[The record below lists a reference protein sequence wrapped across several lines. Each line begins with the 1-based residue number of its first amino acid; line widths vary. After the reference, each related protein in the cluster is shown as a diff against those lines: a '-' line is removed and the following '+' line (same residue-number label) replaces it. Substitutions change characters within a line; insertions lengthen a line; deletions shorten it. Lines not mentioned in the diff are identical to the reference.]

1 MLGALLLLFL
11 FPQLH
16 PPQCHFQP
24 FSCPGRS
31 TLTSRCEKAWRTL
44 EPFHQDREALRAAEL
59 PHRSKI
65 QPKFLLNEPCG
76 SLMCV
81 FGRTTES
88 LRLEKTS
95 RIIKSS
101 CVCGKTCLYD
111 AQKQNRR
118 GGAVSTDM
126 WPGEL
131 CTAGSGLKRRR
142 QHLPSMKARG
152 IHGDN
157 DPSRS
162 GDTMD
167 SQEGQI
173 CPTVGHTSMSPNPTP
188 PSPVQ
193 PRAPKKPSAL
203 HGHTQSTWRK
213 EKEARSRS
221 FPRQTN
227 TPATKRGEKCERWQQ
242 YLQSAITSSIS
253 WAARDSSSPGAPLA
267 LSARWTRSRLAS

>member
-44 EPFHQDREALRAAEL
+44 EPFHQDREALRAVEL

-101 CVCGKTCLYD
+101 CKSITTMP
-111 AQKQNRR
+111 
-118 GGAVSTDM
+118 TD
-126 WPGEL
+126 
-131 CTAGSGLKRRR
+131 
-142 QHLPSMKARG
+142 HLPNCHIYMFLEIVSETAY
-152 IHGDN
+152 
-157 DPSRS
+157 S
-162 GDTMD
+162 
-167 SQEGQI
+167 
-173 CPTVGHTSMSPNPTP
+173 
-188 PSPVQ
+188 
-193 PRAPKKPSAL
+193 L
-203 HGHTQSTWRK
+203 RK
-213 EKEARSRS
+213 GSSRS
-221 FPRQTN
+221 FIPLPLILLHAFVHQ
-227 TPATKRGEKCERWQQ
+227 
-242 YLQSAITSSIS
+242 
-253 WAARDSSSPGAPLA
+253 AADCL
-267 LSARWTRSRLAS
+267 LFVNYF